1 MQKLE
6 IERKY
11 CNQCDKR
18 ILTRC
23 RSTKKL
29 ECHICRAGL
38 YDSAMPIM
46 KYDTIV
52 GFVIMGQVRSETS
65 PASPQ
70 YLPDANPQTL
80 KQINQFYEELPFISK
95 KRLEALYDLLPQI
108 LFGDAIEIVYDSI
121 VTEVVEFID
130 ANLQEKLSVNRL
142 CKKFY
147 ISKNYLYEAFRNN
160 FGNTITEYINEQRIK
175 QAKEL
180 LKQSNDP
187 VYKIGEKVGINN
199 YAYFCKLFK
208 KIVGVTPTEYRKCS
222 PIK

>member
-1 MQKLE
+1 MIVKYQKEQLERIIKDIFILTGISIKILDADYNDITTNTKKQKYCSLLQKLE

-95 KRLEALYDLLPQI
+95 KTTRSTI
-108 LFGDAIEIVYDSI
+108 RSSSTDS
-121 VTEVVEFID
+121 FW
-130 ANLQEKLSVNRL
+130 
-142 CKKFY
+142 
-147 ISKNYLYEAFRNN
+147 
-160 FGNTITEYINEQRIK
+160 
-175 QAKEL
+175 
-180 LKQSNDP
+180 
-187 VYKIGEKVGINN
+187 
-199 YAYFCKLFK
+199 
-208 KIVGVTPTEYRKCS
+208 
-222 PIK
+222 